1 MPEVDARLSLELQ
14 ALSRR
19 QWLQLAAAG
28 YGATLLASPGK
39 IWAADEPAKQAESKA
54 KSLIVR
60 SENPLNAEPALDN
73 LVANWLTPTE
83 AFYIRSHG
91 ATPQIDA
98 KTFTLT
104 VSGLVNK
111 PLVLKV
117 DELVERFALQSVNAT
132 LTCAGNRRIEFNKI
146 KPVGGVQ
153 WEAGAIGNAKWK
165 GAILSEILKAAGVQ
179 TGAKH
184 VWFEGADELEH
195 AGHPTHF
202 GGSIPLEKAMQDT
215 PTMPGALL
223 ATEMNDEPLSPDHGF
238 PLRSVVPGYIGARS
252 VKWLNRIVVS
262 NEPSPNHYLADA
274 YKLVIDDEA
283 SSRAA
288 APPLYEN
295 IVNGAICT
303 PKANYSKSILP
314 KGIRVIVSGYA
325 LPSGKADCTVS
336 KVELS
341 IDGGKSWI
349 AADLGEASAPY
360 CWRLWQKNVQ
370 LTDLKIKEIIARVT
384 DSSGAVQ
391 PELMKWNLKGY
402 MNNSWYRTP
411 IRLFPHLI

>member
-1 MPEVDARLSLELQ
+1 MPEVDARMIHEIHSV
-14 ALSRR
+14 SRR

-28 YGATLLASPGK
+28 SGASLLASPGWG
-39 IWAADEPAKQAESKA
+39 WADEEPAKQAEGKA
-54 KSLIVR
+54 KSLILR
-60 SENPLNAEPALDN
+60 TEDPLNAEPALDQ

-91 ATPQIDA
+91 ATPQVDA

-111 PLVLKV
+111 PLVLRV
-117 DELVERFALQSVNAT
+117 DELVERFPTQSVKAT
-132 LTCAGNRRIEFNKI
+132 LTCAGNRRKEFNQI

-153 WEAGAIGNAKWK
+153 WEAGAIGNARWK
-165 GAILSEILKAAGVQ
+165 GTILSEVLKAAGVQ

-184 VWFEGADELEH
+184 VWFEGADELENG
-195 AGHPTHF
+195 GHPTHF

-223 ATEMNDEPLSPDHGF
+223 ATEMNDAPLSPDHGF
-238 PLRSVVPGYIGARS
+238 PLRSVVPGFIGARS

-262 NEPSPNHYLADA
+262 NQPSPNHYLADA
-274 YKLVIDDEA
+274 YKLVTDDEA

-295 IVNGAICT
+295 IVNGAICIPKTTLARTIT
-303 PKANYSKSILP
+303 PK
-314 KGIRVIVSGYA
+314 GVRVIVSGYA
-325 LPSGKADCTVS
+325 LPSGKTDCTVT
-336 KVELS
+336 KVEVS
-341 IDGGKSWI
+341 IDGGMSWI

-360 CWRLWQKNVQ
+360 CWRLWKTGVQ
-370 LTDLKIKEIIARVT
+370 LTDLKTKEIIARVT

-391 PELMKWNLKGY
+391 PEKMEWNLKGY

-411 IRLFPHLI
+411 VRLFPHLI

>member
-1 MPEVDARLSLELQ
+1 MPENDARMSQ
-14 ALSRR
+14 KIYSINRR

-28 YGATLLASPGK
+28 SGAALLASPGWG
-39 IWAADEPAKQAESKA
+39 WAADEPAKHAASKS

-60 SENPLNAEPALDN
+60 SEDPLNAEPPLDQ
-73 LVANWLTPTE
+73 LVANWLTPTD

-91 ATPQIDA
+91 AVPKVDA

-104 VSGLVNK
+104 VSGLVDK
-111 PLVLKV
+111 PLVLRV
-117 DELVERFALQSVNAT
+117 DELVERFPIQSVVAT
-132 LTCAGNRRIEFNKI
+132 LTCAGNRRKEFNQI

-153 WEAGAIGNAKWK
+153 WEAGAIGNARWK

-184 VWFEGADELEH
+184 VWFEGADELESS
-195 AGHPTHF
+195 GHPTHF
-202 GGSIPLEKAMQDT
+202 GGSIPLEKAMADT

-223 ATEMNDEPLSPDHGF
+223 ATEMNDAPLTAEHGF

-262 NEPSPNHYLADA
+262 NQPSPNHYLADA
-274 YKLVIDDEA
+274 YKLVTDDEA

-295 IVNGAICT
+295 IVNGAICV
-303 PKANYSKSILP
+303 PKAKSTWTIFP
-314 KGIRVIVSGYA
+314 KGVRVIVSGYA
-325 LPSGKADCTVS
+325 LPSGQADCTVT
-336 KVELS
+336 KVEVS
-341 IDGGKSWI
+341 IDGGKTWI
-349 AADLGEASAPY
+349 NAELEKASAPY
-360 CWRLWQKNVQ
+360 CWRFWKVSVQ
-370 LTDLKIKEIIARVT
+370 LDDLKMKELIARVT

-391 PELMKWNLKGY
+391 PEKAEWNLKGY

-411 IRLFPHLI
+411 VRLLPHLI